1 MAEDELKNALTTDL
15 GIQHPPAAAV
25 DIGIQVLAPPPPAN
39 EEYGLDGAE
48 TGVPTAAGNQ
58 ESGNEEPGHDGA
70 ETGVPTAAGKRKR
83 APPTAQKRKGLSRE
97 QSLEKVM
104 AWTGATAGVRTV
116 LLRPGGEAQTKAKM
130 SKKLKTS
137 TQEQLC
143 TSARLLQSG
152 VAARMDVRLRM
163 YVCVEPGGKCEW
175 LDWCDVKV
183 TVATDNCLG
192 ISPQKSPRI
201 CALLRVCCCW

>member
-1 MAEDELKNALTTDL
+1 MPVDELKNALPADL

-39 EEYGLDGAE
+39 EEYGHDGEE
-48 TGVPTAAGNQ
+48 TGVHPTAAGNQ

-83 APPTAQKRKGLSRE
+83 AAPTAQTRKEDSRK

-104 AWTGATAGVRTV
+104 AWKGANAGVRTV
-116 LLRPGGEAQTKAKM
+116 LLKPDGEAQTKAKM

-137 TQEQLC
+137 MQEQLC
-143 TSARLLQSG
+143 TSARLLHSG
-152 VAARMDVRLRM
+152 VAAGMDLH
-163 YVCVEPGGKCEW
+163 VCVEPEGKCEW

-201 CALLRVCCCW
+201 CALLRVCCC

>member
-1 MAEDELKNALTTDL
+1 MPVDELKNALTADL

-39 EEYGLDGAE
+39 EGYGHDREE
-48 TGVPTAAGNQ
+48 TGVLTAAGNQ

-83 APPTAQKRKGLSRE
+83 AAPTAQKRKGLSRE

-104 AWTGATAGVRTV
+104 AWMGTTAGVRMV

-137 TQEQLC
+137 MQEQLC
-143 TSARLLQSG
+143 TSARQLHSG
-152 VAARMDVRLRM
+152 VAAGMDLH
-163 YVCVEPGGKCEW
+163 VCVEPGGKCEW
-175 LDWCDVKV
+175 LDWYDVKV

-192 ISPQKSPRI
+192 ISPQESPRI